1 MNFDKSQ
8 ILQNL
13 EEVCRGLFPNG
24 KRVGKHYQIGSTLGE
39 KGQSLKITLVGS
51 RGNDR
56 GTCIDFT
63 TQETFDIIK
72 LWQIHTGIAKPL
84 DAFKDIYAQM
94 GWGDP
99 PGLFYEKEERD
110 KAFSSLR
117 ELVNAAVK
125 GVQHNLPDAKLGGCW
140 KFEGEEGIPLY
151 EIRINYTEQGKKKKI
166 YRIASSVNGKW
177 FFKRPLLTKTPI
189 YNHHKI
195 KNSNKIVVMCEGARK
210 AEDFAP
216 KVFSDDKYIATSCFH
231 GARGRLEHTDF
242 TPLIGK
248 EVMILADGDD
258 NSKEL
263 KDSSKDLKKILLD
276 IGASKVSIWY
286 PPKDGK
292 YDIADWVEET
302 DPPTIEKFFEEWKCV
317 EEDEKDLSEVEESI
331 DWEVL
336 HELELAKKNG
346 LPKHQWII
354 PHVVPAGIGIVQA
367 ATNVGKTFISL
378 SLAIHAAIG
387 REFLGKPFKPLKT
400 LVILGED
407 GKTSLLYRLAAITES
422 FQFQYPAISECKNFA
437 PAIKPKWELL
447 ELDGRKWK
455 ITDAG
460 NKLLESVKRH
470 KFEFI
475 VIDNLFSLGG
485 ADPNDAHAMRVL
497 FKYLISL
504 EEALKEA
511 NRHECVGVLLVHHFK
526 KGQTSKFAEKGIE
539 QGSGSS
545 VIGNSPRFA
554 FNLERVDSKKAKDE
568 LGITD
573 EGKYVSLKLVKAS
586 DHPIYAT
593 HVFKGTYV
601 QEYNAFCYAFK
612 KTVRIEHV
620 EKETEELTEEILIA
634 KLRELHLDQPNAL
647 STLVGKLNKVG
658 IGSKSEISEL
668 LEELLEKGILTKNA
682 KGQILPLS
690 ESTNNYEP
698 PQNYTFGYHEDI

>member
-8 ILQNL
+8 IIQNL
-13 EEVCRGLFPNG
+13 EEVCRRLFPNG
-24 KRVGKHYQIGSTLGE
+24 KRVSKHYQIGSVSGE
-39 KGQSLKITLVGS
+39 TGQSLRITLAGS
-51 RGNDR
+51 RGNER

-72 LWQIHTGIAKPL
+72 LWQMHTGITKPR

-99 PGLFYEKEERD
+99 PNLFYEKEEQD

-117 ELVNAAVK
+117 ELVNAAEK
-125 GVQHNLPDAKLGGCW
+125 GVQYKFPDAKLAGCW
-140 KFEGEEGIPLY
+140 KFEGEERISLY
-151 EIRINYTEQGKKKKI
+151 EIRINYIENGKKKKI
-166 YRIASSVNGKW
+166 FRIASSVEGKW
-177 FFKRPLLTKTPI
+177 YFKMPLLSKRPI
-189 YNHHKI
+189 YNYHEI
-195 KNSNKIVVMCEGARK
+195 KNSSKIVVMCEGARK
-210 AEDFAP
+210 AADFAP
-216 KVFSDDKYIATSCFH
+216 KCFGENYVTTSCFS
-231 GARGRLEHTDF
+231 GARGRLENTDF

-258 NSKEL
+258 ADL

-276 IGASKVSIWY
+276 IGARKVSIWY
-286 PPKDGK
+286 PPKEGK
-292 YDIADWVEET
+292 YDIVDWVEET
-302 DPPTIEKFFEEWKCV
+302 ISPTLEKFFEEWKCI
-317 EEDEKDLSEVEESI
+317 EEDEEDLSEVEESY

-336 HELELAKKNG
+336 HRLELEKKNG

-354 PHVVPAGIGIVQA
+354 PNVVPAGIGIIQA

-387 REFLGKPFKPLKT
+387 REFSGKPFKPLKT
-400 LVILGED
+400 LIILGED
-407 GKTSLLYRLAAITES
+407 GKTSLSYRLAAITES
-422 FQFQYPAISECKNFA
+422 FQFSYPAISECKNFV

-455 ITDAG
+455 ITDAA
-460 NKLLESVKRH
+460 NKLLKSVKRH
-470 KFEFI
+470 QFEFI

-485 ADPNDAHAMRVL
+485 ADPNDASAMRVL

-511 NRHECVGVLLVHHFK
+511 NGHGCVGVLLVHHFK

-545 VIGNSPRFA
+545 VIGNAPRFA
-554 FNLERVDSKKAKDE
+554 FNLERVDTKKAKDE
-568 LGITD
+568 LGITE

-586 DHPIYAT
+586 DHPISTT

-612 KTVRIEHV
+612 KTVRIEHG
-620 EKETEELTEEILIA
+620 EKETEELTEEIIIA
-634 KLRELHLDQPNAL
+634 KLRELGIAKPYAL
-647 STLVGKLNKVG
+647 STLVRKLNEAKVG
-658 IGSKSEISEL
+658 TQSEITDL
-668 LEELLEKGILTKNA
+668 LEEMLEKGILTKNA
-682 KGQILPLS
+682 EGQILPLS
-690 ESTNNYEP
+690 EPPNGYEP
-698 PQNYTFGYHEDI
+698 PQSHTFGYHEDL

>member
-1 MNFDKSQ
+1 MNFDKTQ
-8 ILQNL
+8 IIQNL
-13 EEVCRGLFPNG
+13 EEVCRRLFPNG
-24 KRVGKHYQIGSTLGE
+24 KKVGSHYEIGSVSGE
-39 KGQSLKITLVGS
+39 KGQSLKITWKGS

-56 GTCIDFT
+56 GTCIDFAT
-63 TQETFDIIK
+63 RETFDIIK
-72 LWQIHTGIAKPL
+72 LWQMHTGIATPL
-84 DAFKDIYAQM
+84 DAYKDIYSQM

-99 PGLFYEKEERD
+99 PGLFYEKEEQD

-117 ELVNAAVK
+117 ELVNAAEK
-125 GVQHNLPDAKLGGCW
+125 GVRYKFPDAKLCGCW

-151 EIRINYTEQGKKKKI
+151 EIRINYVENEKKKKV
-166 YRIASSVNGKW
+166 YRIASSVEGKW
-177 FFKRPLLTKTPI
+177 FLKRPLLTKIPI

-195 KNSNKIVVMCEGARK
+195 KNSNKIVVMVEGARK
-210 AEDFAP
+210 TDFAP
-216 KVFSDDKYIATSCFH
+216 KVFSDDKYITTSCFH

-258 NSKEL
+258 SSKEL

-276 IGASKVSIWY
+276 IGARKVSIWY
-286 PPKDGK
+286 PPKSGK
-292 YDIADWVEET
+292 YDIVDWIEET
-302 DPPTIEKFFEEWKCV
+302 DPPTIEKFFEQWKCI
-317 EEDEKDLSEVEESI
+317 EEDEKDLSEIEESV

-336 HELELAKKNG
+336 HRLELAKKNG

-354 PHVVPAGIGIVQA
+354 PNVVPAGIGIVQA

-387 REFLGKPFKPLKT
+387 REFSGKPFKPLKT

-407 GKTSLLYRLAAITES
+407 GDTSLLYRLAAITES
-422 FQFQYPAISECKNFA
+422 FQFQYPAISECKNFV

-455 ITDAG
+455 ITDAA
-460 NKLLESVKRH
+460 NKLLEFIERH

-485 ADPNDAHAMRVL
+485 ADPNDAPAMRVL

-511 NRHECVGVLLVHHFK
+511 NGHGCVGVLLVHHFK

-545 VIGNSPRFA
+545 VIGNAPRFA
-554 FNLERVDSKKAKDE
+554 FNLERVDTKKAKDE
-568 LGITD
+568 LGITE

-586 DHPIYAT
+586 DHPISAT

-612 KTVRIEHV
+612 KTVRIEHG
-620 EKETEELTEEILIA
+620 EKETEELTEEMLIA
-634 KLRELHLDQPNAL
+634 KLRELRINKPNAI
-647 STLVGKLNKVG
+647 STLAKKLNEAKVG
-658 IGSKSEISEL
+658 SRAEITDL
-668 LEELLEKGILTKNA
+668 LEEMLEKGILTKNA
-682 KGQILPLS
+682 EGQILPLS
-690 ESTNNYEP
+690 EPPNDYEP
-698 PQNYTFGYHEDI
+698 PQSHTFGYHEDL

>member
-13 EEVCRGLFPNG
+13 EEVCRRLFPNG
-24 KRVGKHYQIGSTLGE
+24 KQVGKHFQMGSVSGE
-39 KGQSLKITLVGS
+39 KGQSFKITWIGS
-51 RGNDR
+51 RGNER
-56 GTCIDFT
+56 GTCIDFAT
-63 TQETFDIIK
+63 RETFDIIK
-72 LWQIHTGIAKPL
+72 LWQMHTGIATPL
-84 DAFKDIYAQM
+84 DAYKDIYSQM

-99 PGLFYEKEERD
+99 PGLFYEKEEQD

-117 ELVNAAVK
+117 ELVNAAEK
-125 GVQHNLPDAKLGGCW
+125 GVRYKFPDAKLCGCW

-151 EIRINYTEQGKKKKI
+151 EIRINYVENEKKKKV
-166 YRIASSVNGKW
+166 YRIASSVDGKW
-177 FFKRPLLTKTPI
+177 FLKRPLLTKTPI
-189 YNHHKI
+189 YNHHQI

-258 NSKEL
+258 SSKEL

-286 PPKDGK
+286 PPKTGK

-302 DPPTIEKFFEEWKCV
+302 IPPTLEKFFEEWKCI
-317 EEDEKDLSEVEESI
+317 EEDEEDLSEVEESY

-336 HELELAKKNG
+336 HRLELEKKNG

-354 PHVVPAGIGIVQA
+354 PNVVPAGIGIIQA

-387 REFLGKPFKPLKT
+387 REFSGKPFKPLKT
-400 LVILGED
+400 LIILGED
-407 GKTSLLYRLAAITES
+407 GKTSLSYRLAAITES
-422 FQFQYPAISECKNFA
+422 FQFSYPAISECKNFV

-455 ITDAG
+455 ITDAA
-460 NKLLESVKRH
+460 NKLLKSVKRH
-470 KFEFI
+470 QFEFI

-485 ADPNDAHAMRVL
+485 ADPNDATAMRVL
-497 FKYLISL
+497 FKYLIAL

-511 NRHECVGVLLVHHFK
+511 NGNDCVGVLLVHHFK

-545 VIGNSPRFA
+545 VIGNAPRFA
-554 FNLERVDSKKAKDE
+554 FNLERVDNAKAKDE
-568 LGITD
+568 LGIA
-573 EGKYVSLKLVKAS
+573 EAGKYVSLKLVKAS
-586 DHPIYAT
+586 DHPISTT
-593 HVFKGTYV
+593 HVFKGTRV
-601 QEYNAFCYAFK
+601 PEYNAYCYAFK
-612 KTVRIEHV
+612 KSAHIDYD
-620 EKETEELTEEILIA
+620 EKESEELTEEIMIA
-634 KLRELHLDQPNAL
+634 KLRELGINKPYAQ
-647 STLVGKLNKVG
+647 STLVRKLNAAKVG
-658 IGSKSEISEL
+658 TQSEIEDL
-668 LEELLEKGILTKNA
+668 LEEMLEKGILTKNFEG
-682 KGQILPLS
+682 KILPLS
-690 ESTNNYEP
+690 EPPNDEP
-698 PQNYTFGYHEDI
+698 PQSYTFGYHEDL

>member
-13 EEVCRGLFPNG
+13 EEVCRRLFPNG
-24 KRVGKHYQIGSTLGE
+24 KKVGRHYQIGSVSGE
-39 KGQSLKITLVGS
+39 KGQSLKITWTAS
-51 RGNDR
+51 RGDDR
-56 GTCIDFT
+56 GTIVEWGT
-63 TQETFDIIK
+63 GETFDIIK
-72 LWQIHTGIAKPL
+72 LWQMHTGIAKPR

-99 PGLFYEKEERD
+99 PGLLYEKEEQD

-117 ELVNAAVK
+117 ELVNAAEK
-125 GVQHNLPDAKLGGCW
+125 GVQSKFPDAKLAGCW
-140 KFEGEEGIPLY
+140 KFEGEERIPLY
-151 EIRINYTEQGKKKKI
+151 EIRINYVENGKKKKI
-166 YRIASSVNGKW
+166 FRIASSVEDKW

-189 YNHHKI
+189 YNYWEI
-195 KNSNKIVVMCEGARK
+195 KKSDKIVVMCEGARK
-210 AEDFAP
+210 AADFAP
-216 KVFSDDKYIATSCFH
+216 KCFGENYVTTSCFS
-231 GARGRLEHTDF
+231 GARGRLENTDF

-258 NSKEL
+258 NSSNAEL
-263 KDSSKDLKKILLD
+263 NDSSKDLKKILLD
-276 IGASKVSIWY
+276 IGARKVSIWY
-286 PPKDGK
+286 PPKSGK
-292 YDIADWVEET
+292 YDIVDWIEET
-302 DPPTIEKFFEEWKCV
+302 DPPTIEKFFEQWKCI
-317 EEDEKDLSEVEESI
+317 EEDEKDLSEIEESV

-336 HELELAKKNG
+336 HRLELAKKNG

-387 REFLGKPFKPLKT
+387 REFSGKPFKPLKT

-407 GKTSLLYRLAAITES
+407 GDTSLLYRLAAITES
-422 FQFQYPAISECKNFA
+422 FQFQYPTISECKNFV

-455 ITDAG
+455 ITDAA
-460 NKLLESVKRH
+460 NKLLEFIERH

-485 ADPNDAHAMRVL
+485 ADPNDAPAMRVL

-511 NRHECVGVLLVHHFK
+511 NGHGCVGVLLVHHFK

-545 VIGNSPRFA
+545 VIGNAPRFA
-554 FNLERVDSKKAKDE
+554 FNLERVDTKKAKDE
-568 LGITD
+568 LGITE

-586 DHPIYAT
+586 DHPISTT

-612 KTVRIEHV
+612 KTVRIEHG

-634 KLRELHLDQPNAL
+634 KLRELRINKPNAI
-647 STLVGKLNKVG
+647 STLAKKLNEAKVG
-658 IGSKSEISEL
+658 SRAEITDL
-668 LEELLEKGILTKNA
+668 LEEMLEKGILTKNA
-682 KGQILPLS
+682 EGQILPLS
-690 ESTNNYEP
+690 EPPNDEP
-698 PQNYTFGYHEDI
+698 PNYTFNNNEDL